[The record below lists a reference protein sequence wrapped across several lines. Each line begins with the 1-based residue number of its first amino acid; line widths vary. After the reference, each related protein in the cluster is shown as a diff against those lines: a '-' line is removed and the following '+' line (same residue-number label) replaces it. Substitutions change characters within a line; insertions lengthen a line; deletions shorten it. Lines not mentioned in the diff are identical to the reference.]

1 MDLGFA
7 RAANVHGTGRHSDV
21 FSYLAGPVFIPQDI
35 AILTLTFMRWWGPPG
50 SVVRFPVMAAD
61 SFSGDGRGAMPGQLA
76 AELTIGFCIPW
87 PFALAWII

>member
-1 MDLGFA
+1 MRGLLMYTA
-7 RAANVHGTGRHSDV
+7 RVVIVMSLV
-21 FSYLAGPVFIPQDI
+21 IWQVPFSIPQDI

-50 SVVRFPVMAAD
+50 SAVRFPVMAAD

-76 AELTIGFCIPW
+76 AELTIGFYIPW